1 MKKTLYEVDTDNG
14 VLKTLEGDEY
24 IINPSD
30 LPICCTDF
38 VTSGERPLINW
49 TVLANR
55 SCIRRDLRRARVL
68 QEAFL

>member
-30 LPICCTDF
+30 LPICCTWIPTTELEIKMDRGAIIC
-38 VTSGERPLINW
+38 TNLENGISIQLDLI
-49 TVLANR
+49 
-55 SCIRRDLRRARVL
+55 
-68 QEAFL
+68 